1 MKLWAASLRKARQK
15 RRDFEG
21 FNLMS
26 ESSSGAAPDSMLSFN
41 DFSEDDRDNVGSAV
55 ERRSLLLKSQSL
67 DMPANNKVGISPNLL
82 STNSVRRNCNQTLG
96 GYSSGVQNSGVE
108 LSEFSASTSTSGYS
122 PAFSNENF
130 ADDPVPLHSNGL
142 GAKRNAFKKAVRACY
157 FADGVR
163 HIDYVLAYEE
173 DEEEDPERD
182 PEIAAKQEPE
192 GPHDAQTWGEKK
204 AEKRKVFE
212 DNLRKL
218 GLELEYT
225 EAEHSKTKFV
235 LIHAPFEVL
244 AKQAE
249 LMRVKMPVRQNDIK
263 NTNVIDGIVDR
274 FLKKFR
280 FLDFDEKT
288 KKRFN
293 EPEYFTAPFIGQH
306 LTSYIN
312 WNDRENFFPAAERS
326 RMVFDFLIRTRY
338 DAVETEKYRI
348 GIDRLTSNGTYMAAY
363 PLHEDIF
370 CGKPDLHETEE
381 LNDRQLLYYHWAK
394 PRNFYKYQPL
404 DLIKKYFG
412 SKIGLYFAWLGYY
425 TKVLFPAALVGLL
438 CVVFGV
444 SSLSNDIPSND
455 ICGSD
460 GIGAHVLMCPVCDLF
475 CDFTPLNTSCAYSKL
490 SYVFDNSGTV
500 FFATFMSIWATL
512 FLEGWKR
519 YHSEIA
525 WKWGLLDFEVEE
537 ETIRPEFQ
545 FKIRNKRLNPVTQEV
560 EPYLPIAQRILRLL
574 GSGFTVVFFLCLVV
588 AFVVGIIIYRTI
600 VMQVFATMDD
610 SYFQSNAV
618 ILTSVTSAS
627 INLIIILILNYFYSW
642 LALKLTAWE
651 CPRTQSEFDN
661 SYTLKV
667 FLFQFINFYS
677 SLFYIAF
684 FKGRLSG
691 VPGNR
696 DRTHRVQIDGHRLE
710 GCDPAGCMVEL
721 VIQLAIIMCGKQ
733 FFNAFMEIGYPLVM
747 NWFRRWKLRIPET
760 RKQKDARI
768 RREKQVEM
776 GKSISGY
783 VSRYEWDYALNP
795 VYDQFLFDEYL
806 EMVIQFGFVTLF
818 VSAFP
823 LAPLFALLN
832 NILEIRLDAYK
843 FTVTIRRPLAT
854 SARNL
859 GMWTTILDGIS
870 KVAVLTNALVI
881 AFTSDFVPKVLY
893 LLTHTSLI
901 GYVEDSLSYFD
912 ATGLIIKNSDFKN
925 VTVCRF
931 KDYRKDPCSLTGRT
945 PGNPSECDDEY
956 GYSFQWWYV
965 FAARLAFVLIF
976 EHFVFVIKAF
986 VAYVIPDIPTR
997 IVIQLQRERYLA
1009 RQARIAQD
1017 LTSATSTSNGC
1028 SQLDNTLSSGGKYP
1042 HRLEKA
1048 FSQDVDEVAGQ
1059 PDALYDGS
1067 DLVPSKAMRKIM
1079 KHRPRPSLSSI
1090 NSQMSAPDRESTN
1103 RLRQYSTTANTNIVG
1118 EEEFVT
1124 STIVPGQKPDNIET
1138 KRSNSVESF
1147 YSCGNVNGSTMNLNR
1162 S

>member
-363 PLHEDIF
+363 PLHE
-370 CGKPDLHETEE
+370 
-381 LNDRQLLYYHWAK
+381 
-394 PRNFYKYQPL
+394 
-404 DLIKKYFG
+404 
-412 SKIGLYFAWLGYY
+412 
-425 TKVLFPAALVGLL
+425 
-438 CVVFGV
+438 
-444 SSLSNDIPSND
+444 
-455 ICGSD
+455 
-460 GIGAHVLMCPVCDLF
+460 
-475 CDFTPLNTSCAYSKL
+475 L

-806 EMVIQFGFVTLF
+806 EMGQF
-818 VSAFP
+818 
-823 LAPLFALLN
+823 
-832 NILEIRLDAYK
+832 
-843 FTVTIRRPLAT
+843 
-854 SARNL
+854 
-859 GMWTTILDGIS
+859 
-870 KVAVLTNALVI
+870 
-881 AFTSDFVPKVLY
+881 
-893 LLTHTSLI
+893 
-901 GYVEDSLSYFD
+901 
-912 ATGLIIKNSDFKN
+912 
-925 VTVCRF
+925 
-931 KDYRKDPCSLTGRT
+931 
-945 PGNPSECDDEY
+945 
-956 GYSFQWWYV
+956 
-965 FAARLAFVLIF
+965 
-976 EHFVFVIKAF
+976 
-986 VAYVIPDIPTR
+986 
-997 IVIQLQRERYLA
+997 
-1009 RQARIAQD
+1009 
-1017 LTSATSTSNGC
+1017 
-1028 SQLDNTLSSGGKYP
+1028 
-1042 HRLEKA
+1042 
-1048 FSQDVDEVAGQ
+1048 AG
-1059 PDALYDGS
+1059 
-1067 DLVPSKAMRKIM
+1067 
-1079 KHRPRPSLSSI
+1079 H
-1090 NSQMSAPDRESTN
+1090 
-1103 RLRQYSTTANTNIVG
+1103 
-1118 EEEFVT
+1118 
-1124 STIVPGQKPDNIET
+1124 
-1138 KRSNSVESF
+1138 
-1147 YSCGNVNGSTMNLNR
+1147 
-1162 S
+1162 